1 MPGFDLKKESYTTE
15 TRADLMFRRQELL
28 LKISVY
34 DSVEIREDLDDC
46 NSKLAK
52 ILPASTQLTSTT
64 SLGERRK
71 KATSRKHSV
80 ADYHL
85 SPELQRLTESTPQLP
100 HYAGIMT
107 RLRGPFHT
115 RTLAFHLH
123 PNDSSMEPEE
133 MFLAESTGRRY
144 THAGTA
150 VSLDIPETKEHDKR
164 MYKGDLQLEGGSKK
178 QMWTLPKN
186 FPQEITE
193 RLQSLNKRIT
203 LGPLKER
210 LKFKPDP
217 IDQEDY
223 KALRSFCSSTEPN
236 VLARSDYEPDPEV
249 NRNIPLHLVA
259 WLGLEELLEK
269 FLQWAPYLGKD
280 YVNARNYYEATP
292 LHVGTYE
299 LSTAGF
305 TMLLD
310 YGADVNATNHHKES
324 VLDLVLYKEDGE
336 RLRLLLERGTDPKG
350 KVGKLRK
357 ILGRKYVTKLLEAR
371 AARS

>member
-1 MPGFDLKKESYTTE
+1 
-15 TRADLMFRRQELL
+15 
-28 LKISVY
+28 
-34 DSVEIREDLDDC
+34 
-46 NSKLAK
+46 
-52 ILPASTQLTSTT
+52 
-64 SLGERRK
+64 
-71 KATSRKHSV
+71 
-80 ADYHL
+80 
-85 SPELQRLTESTPQLP
+85 
-100 HYAGIMT
+100 
-107 RLRGPFHT
+107 
-115 RTLAFHLH
+115 
-123 PNDSSMEPEE
+123 
-133 MFLAESTGRRY
+133 
-144 THAGTA
+144 
-150 VSLDIPETKEHDKR
+150 
-164 MYKGDLQLEGGSKK
+164 
-178 QMWTLPKN
+178 MWSLPKN

-223 KALRSFCSSTEPN
+223 EALRSFCSSTEPN
-236 VLARSDYEPDPEV
+236 VLARSCYESDPEV
-249 NRNIPLHLVA
+249 NKNIPLYLA
-259 WLGLEELLEK
+259 ASLGLEELLEK
-269 FLQWAPYLGKD
+269 LLQWAPYLGKD
-280 YVNARNYYEATP
+280 YVNARNNYEATP

-336 RLRLLLERGTDPKG
+336 KLRLLLERGTDPKG

-357 ILGRKYVTKLLEAR
+357 ILGWKYVTKLLEAR